1 MNRCS
6 IVKVHILHSAKS
18 EYVEQ
23 KTMNIELQEKIGEGS
38 YGIVF
43 LMKNKHVIKI
53 FKNSVLNKTVLVES
67 DSLLPLKNENRELM
81 FFLNYIKEKTK
92 KNMIIDIYAIG
103 VLKDILKYNNE
114 TVYKNNYFIILPF
127 CIPFYK
133 MFSIWNKPLINTKNG
148 FLFTLTVMKRLLDIS
163 LFLEKK
169 YNLINLDFKFDNYMF
184 TDKKENIKKL
194 TLLDFSIVKKKYKKK
209 YDFYK
214 KYFIW
219 PNNKKDFLLENIPS
233 YSICINGLELL
244 FGIDKIINL
253 FQEKYLENYLK
264 IIKSK
269 NKNIYNIFYQ
279 GLFAFINSEKL
290 LLMINEEVK

>member
-6 IVKVHILHSAKS
+6 IVKVYILHSTKT

-23 KTMNIELQEKIGEGS
+23 KNMNIELQEKIGEGS

-43 LMKNKHVIKI
+43 LMNNKHVIKI
-53 FKNSVLNKTVLVES
+53 FKNSVFDKTVLIES
-67 DSLLPLKNENRELM
+67 DSLLPHKNENRELM

-114 TVYKNNYFIILPF
+114 TIYKNNYFIILPF

-194 TLLDFSIVKKKYKKK
+194 TLLDFSIVKKKNKKK

-219 PNNKKDFLLENIPS
+219 PNSKKDFLLENIPS

-244 FGIDKIINL
+244 FGIDKIINF

-264 IIKSK
+264 IIKAK

-279 GLFAFINSEKL
+279 GLFVYVNSENL
-290 LLMINEEVK
+290 LLMINDEMK